1 MQRLELLVTLML
13 LRERDSPT
21 DHFGGGQHTEFGAA
35 VMSIPSGL
43 LAMIGEAILKLEC
56 EEVRAIVFR
65 SHDLV
70 AAAKS

>member
-13 LRERDSPT
+13 LRDSPT

-35 VMSIPSGL
+35 VMSMPSGL